1 MIWVLLVLL
10 AVLSTWFV
18 IRPLLMADGS
28 QDASSSSLEVYRSQL
43 LEVDADLARGIISP
57 AEADAARV
65 EIKRRILNLE
75 DAPDGASGQRVSRV
89 FAVAS
94 GVVCAGLA
102 MLLYAQL
109 GRPLLPGQPYSLQ
122 KEQAAVSEAATNE
135 LDGMIAKLTSHLATS
150 PDDLQGWKALG
161 WAQMQTGRTAEGVT
175 ALARAAELAPK
186 DASVLSMYGEGLVR
200 EADGKVSPQALAV
213 FERVMAIAP
222 KDPRARYYK
231 GLQFMQDGKLK
242 EAFDLW
248 VVVIKE
254 SPPDAEW
261 LPSIREQAKELAAK
275 INVDPK
281 TVP

>member
-1 MIWVLLVLL
+1 MIWVLLVVL
-10 AVLSTWFV
+10 AVISTWFV
-18 IRPLLMADGS
+18 IRPLLQSDGE
-28 QDASSSSLEVYRSQL
+28 QNASSSSLEVYRSQL
-43 LEVDADLARGIISP
+43 VEVDADLARGIIST

-75 DAPDGASGQRVSRV
+75 EAPDRVAGPQVSRPM
-89 FAVAS
+89 AVAV

-102 MLLYAQL
+102 AMLYGQL
-109 GRPLLPGQPYSLQ
+109 GRPLLPGKPYSLQ
-122 KEQAAVSEAATNE
+122 QEQAAVTEAATNE
-135 LDGMIAKLTSHLATS
+135 LDAMIAKLTSHLATS

-161 WAQMQTGRTAEGVT
+161 WAQMQTGRTAEGVK

-200 EADGKVSPQALAV
+200 ESDGKVSPEALAV
-213 FERVMAIAP
+213 FERVIAIEP
-222 KDPRARYYK
+222 TDPRARYYK
-231 GLQFMQDGKLK
+231 GLQLMQDGKLK

-254 SPPDAEW
+254 SPLDAEW
-261 LPSIREQAKELAAK
+261 LPSIREQAKELAVK